1 MYCDARTEGR
11 LSFKYVY
18 FFVVKRNVT
27 LTVIYFSILL
37 SSLRPAV
44 SLTLS
49 LGTTPLTNNS
59 VVVITDIEDGRSG
72 GSPLICAT
80 TFTPCCKVAKQGE
93 WYYPDGT
100 MVPGSSADE
109 DFYRS
114 RSNNGEVRLNRRNNA
129 MTPTGIFR
137 CELPVSDNVIQ
148 TLYVGVYASNDNGEM
163 FSS

>member
-27 LTVIYFSILL
+27 LTDIYFSILL
-37 SSLRPAV
+37 SSLCPAV

-49 LGTTPLTNNS
+49 LGTTLLTNNS
-59 VVVITDIEDGRSG
+59 VVDITDIGDGKSG
-72 GSPLICAT
+72 GSRLICTT
-80 TFTPCCKVAKQGE
+80 TFRPCCKDGQQGE
-93 WYYPDGT
+93 WYYPDGA

-109 DFYRS
+109 DFHRS

-129 MTPTGIFR
+129 MTPTGIFH
-137 CELPVSDNVIQ
+137 CELPGPNGVTQ

>member
-1 MYCDARTEGR
+1 M
-11 LSFKYVY
+11 
-18 FFVVKRNVT
+18 
-27 LTVIYFSILL
+27 L

-44 SLTLS
+44 SLSLS

-59 VVVITDIEDGRSG
+59 VVNITDIEDGRSG
-72 GSPLICAT
+72 GSPLTCTT
-80 TFTPCCKVAKQGE
+80 TFRSCCKDVQQGE

-100 MVPGSSADE
+100 VVPDSKANK

-129 MTPTGIFR
+129 MSPTGIFH

>member
-1 MYCDARTEGR
+1 M
-11 LSFKYVY
+11 
-18 FFVVKRNVT
+18 
-27 LTVIYFSILL
+27 L
-37 SSLRPAV
+37 SSLRAAV
-44 SLTLS
+44 SLTLT

-59 VVVITDIEDGRSG
+59 VVSITDIEDGRSG

-80 TFTPCCKVAKQGE
+80 TFRSCCKVGKQGE

-100 MVPGSSADE
+100 VVPDSTANK

-129 MTPTGIFR
+129 ISPTGIFH
-137 CELPVSDNVIQ
+137 CELPGPNGVNQ

-163 FSS
+163 FCS